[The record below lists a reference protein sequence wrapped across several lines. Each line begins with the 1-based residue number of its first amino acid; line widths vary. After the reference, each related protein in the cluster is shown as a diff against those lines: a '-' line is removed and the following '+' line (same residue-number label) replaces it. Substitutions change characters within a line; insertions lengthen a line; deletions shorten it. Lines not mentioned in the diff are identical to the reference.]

1 MGGYIITMSPEPQT
15 PIWRRFLQRK
25 RRLAKSSLISLPEI
39 PVEFPPNTLYSEPL
53 ANESTDL
60 LPEITSATEPSMQL
74 SLELSLDD
82 PTDRIPAITPVLEPS
97 PQPAFEPSTNDP
109 IDLLPAIT
117 PIPEPLPQ
125 LSFEP

>member
-25 RRLAKSSLISLPEI
+25 RRLAKSSLIPLPEL

-53 ANESTDL
+53 ANEPTDV
-60 LPEITSATEPSMQL
+60 LPAITPIPEPSMQL

-82 PTDRIPAITPVLEPS
+82 PTDV
-97 PQPAFEPSTNDP
+97 
-109 IDLLPAIT
+109 LPAIT
-117 PIPEPLPQ
+117 PIPEPSTQ
-125 LSFEP
+125 LSLELPFHVPIHLIP